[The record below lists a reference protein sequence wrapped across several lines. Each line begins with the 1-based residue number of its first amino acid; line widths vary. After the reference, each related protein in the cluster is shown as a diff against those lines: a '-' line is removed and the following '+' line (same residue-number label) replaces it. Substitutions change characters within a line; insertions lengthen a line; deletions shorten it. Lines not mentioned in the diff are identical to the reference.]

1 VDPVTIAVLAVV
13 ALLGS
18 GAGAVAAGRR
28 RRAVERR
35 DAMRVAVRSAIP
47 IGNDPPVSLFDVFW
61 DLGASDFALELMA
74 SARLLLDEPDE
85 LALVVDLLPTR
96 VAEHGGY
103 AAFVREQL
111 EAMEEYYRA
120 HRDAGD
126 RRAVLALAAPATK
139 ALPAAGGSVTGSSA
153 LRVASDAE
161 RFGAALRDAAADRV
175 AWRTGDR
182 EGPLLVGAD
191 GSIDVDQVVGIDVG
205 RLLGSIFDGSIGREA
220 KRWFAMRAARQLRDE
235 LDRAL
240 AGLYRVY
247 ATQVRPDPASIAHLY
262 DAARRWDA
270 DATRIGALRSA
281 GSSRERR
288 WALCATI
295 LLEEAETMARSL
307 ALRAAANVDET
318 LQRIDAAAQRG
329 NTAMAGYL
337 VYVNRWA
344 LFVGRMDLCHAQ
356 VGAIEGALARLQAEL
371 SAMQRKGVL

>member
-18 GAGAVAAGRR
+18 GAGAAAAVRT
-28 RRAVERR
+28 RRAMQRR
-35 DAMRVAVRSAIP
+35 DAMRVAVRRAIP
-47 IGNDPPVSLFDVFW
+47 IGSDPPVSLFDVFW
-61 DLGASDFALELMA
+61 DLGASDFALEMMG
-74 SARLLLDEPDE
+74 SAKLLLEEPNE

-103 AAFVREQL
+103 QAFVREQL
-111 EAMEEYYRA
+111 DAMEEYYRA
-120 HRDAGD
+120 HREAGD
-126 RRAVLALAAPATK
+126 RRAVLALSAPAMK
-139 ALPAAGGSVTGSSA
+139 ALPAAGGTTSGASA

-161 RFGAALRDAAADRV
+161 RFGMTDDRG

-182 EGPLLVGAD
+182 LGPLLMGAD
-191 GSIDVDQVVGIDVG
+191 GSIDVDQVVGVDVG

-220 KRWFAMRAARQLRDE
+220 KRWFAMRGARQLRDE

-240 AGLYRVY
+240 EGLYRVY
-247 ATQVRPDPASIAHLY
+247 ATQVRPNAASMAHLY

-270 DATRIGALRSA
+270 DATRIGALRA
-281 GSSRERR
+281 APTFAQRK

-295 LLEEAETMARSL
+295 LLEEAEQLARSL
-307 ALRAAANVDET
+307 AGRAAANVDET
-318 LQRIDAAAQRG
+318 LLRIDAAAQRG
-329 NTAMAGYL
+329 NLAMAGYL

-344 LFVGRMDLCHAQ
+344 LFVGRMDLCHTH

-371 SAMQRKGVL
+371 AGLQRKGLM

>member
-18 GAGAVAAGRR
+18 GAGAMAAARQ
-28 RRAVERR
+28 RRAGQRR
-35 DAMRVAVRSAIP
+35 DAMRIAVRSAIP
-47 IGNDPPVSLFDVFW
+47 LGRDPPVSLFDVFW

-74 SARLLLDEPDE
+74 SARLLLDEPAD

-120 HRDAGD
+120 HRDAGN
-126 RRAVLALAAPATK
+126 RRAVLALAAPAMK
-139 ALPAAGGSVTGSSA
+139 ALPAAGAPGEISPA

-161 RFGAALRDAAADRV
+161 RRRAGAEDRG
-175 AWRTGDR
+175 AWRTGDLG
-182 EGPLLVGAD
+182 GPLLMGAD
-191 GSIDVDQVVGIDVG
+191 GAIDVDQVLGVDLG

-220 KRWFAMRAARQLRDE
+220 KRWFAMRTARQLRDE

-240 AGLYRVY
+240 AELHRVY

-262 DAARRWDA
+262 DAARRWEA
-270 DATRIGALRSA
+270 DATRIGA
-281 GSSRERR
+281 SRAAPTFAQRP
-288 WALCATI
+288 WALCGTI
-295 LLEEAETMARSL
+295 LLEEAEALARSL
-307 ALRAAANVDET
+307 AARAAANVDET
-318 LQRIDAAAQRG
+318 LYRIDHEAQRG
-329 NTAMAGYL
+329 NAALAGYL

-344 LFVGRMDLCHAQ
+344 LFVGRMERCHAQ
-356 VGAIEGALARLQAEL
+356 VGAIERALSRLQVEL
-371 SAMQRKGVL
+371 SSVQRKGIL